1 MRRSRVTAALTVV
14 ASLSLALTACG
25 GTSNKDQQQ
34 SQNGA
39 KSISVGWNQPF
50 YSYNDNS
57 STGNNVTNAN
67 VRYMTSSWFYYYD
80 AQQEL
85 KTDDSFGTYEKTS
98 DNPLTVKYTVSQD
111 AKWSDGTP
119 VDAADLLLVWAANST
134 QVNTVSGDK
143 VKRDKA
149 TGAAKPTGNQ
159 VYFDSAAATPGQS
172 LALVKDTPK
181 ISDDNRTITLVYSK
195 PYADWQL
202 DMGPTA
208 VDMPAHA
215 IAQNALGIKDP
226 TEAKNAVI
234 KAIQTK
240 DAASL
245 SKIADFW
252 NTGFDFTSLP
262 SDKSKY
268 LSSGPY
274 VISDMKKDS
283 YVTLKK
289 NPEYSGQFKPEFDTV
304 TVRFN
309 PDANSQL
316 QQLGNKEIALM
327 DPQVTSDLVQAA
339 EKLNDVQIHKG
350 YESTFE
356 HMDLVMN
363 NNGPF
368 DPASYGGDEKKAL
381 LVRQAFLHAVPRN
394 EIVQK
399 LIKPITPD
407 AEVRD
412 AFERVPGSPGYDDM
426 TSSNGSQA
434 YAKTD
439 PAMSQKL
446 LKQAGVK
453 TPVNVRL
460 MYDKTNPRRAA
471 EFKIEQPIMKKAGFN
486 LIDNGDADWSS
497 KLGDGSYDAVFFG
510 WQATTLAVTQDAAI
524 YSSGAGSNFVG
535 YSNKTVDGLFD
546 KLAGTTNPD
555 DQLPILNDIEKE
567 LWKDAIGIP
576 IFQFPAA
583 VMWDKSRLTG
593 VDPAVLSPTM
603 FYGYWNWKPASK

>member
-25 GTSNKDQQQ
+25 GTSNKDTQQA
-34 SQNGA
+34 QNGP
-39 KSISVGWNQPF
+39 SSVTVGWNQPF
-50 YSYNDNS
+50 YSYNDS
-57 STGNNVTNAN
+57 TTTGNNVTNGN
-67 VRYMTSSWFYYYD
+67 IRYMTSSNFYYYD

-85 KTDDSFGTYEKTS
+85 KTNDSFGTYEKVS
-98 DNPLTVKYTVSQD
+98 DNPLTVKYTISPD

-119 VDAADLLLVWAANST
+119 VDAADMLLVWASGST
-134 QVNTVSGDK
+134 QVNTVAGDQ

-149 TGAAKPTGNQ
+149 TGAAKPSGDQ

-172 LALVKDTPK
+172 LALVKETPK
-181 ISDDNRTITLVYSK
+181 ITDNNRAITLVYSK
-195 PYADWQL
+195 PFADWQL

-208 VDMPAHA
+208 MDMPAHV
-215 IAQNALGIKDP
+215 IAQHALGIKDP
-226 TEAKNAVI
+226 TEAKNALI

-240 DAASL
+240 DAKSL

-262 SDKSKY
+262 SDKSLY

-274 VISDMKKDS
+274 VVSDIKKDS

-289 NPEYSGQFKPEFDTV
+289 NPEYQGQFKPEFDTL

-316 QQLGNKEIALM
+316 QQLGNKEISLM
-327 DPQVTSDLVQAA
+327 DPQVTSDLVQAG
-339 EKLNDVQIHKG
+339 EKLSNVQIHKG

-356 HMDLVMN
+356 HMDLVQN

-368 DPASYGGDEKKAL
+368 DPASYGGDEQKAL

-412 AFERVPGSPGYDDM
+412 AFLRTPGAAGYDDM
-426 TSSNGSQA
+426 VSGNGSSD
-434 YAKTD
+434 YSKTD
-439 PAMSQKL
+439 TAMSQKL

-453 TPVNVRL
+453 TPVKVRL

-471 EFKIEQPIMKKAGFN
+471 EFKIEQPIMKEAGFE
-486 LIDNGDADWSS
+486 LIDNGDADWSA
-497 KLGDGSYDAVFFG
+497 KLGDGTYDAVFFG

-524 YSSGAGSNFVG
+524 YGPGGGSNLVG
-535 YSNKTVDGLFD
+535 YDNKTVGALFD
-546 KLAGTTNPD
+546 KLAGTLEQSQ
-555 DQLPILNDIEKE
+555 QLAILNDIEKE

-583 VMWDKSRLTG
+583 VMWDKTRLTG
-593 VDPAVLSPTM
+593 VDPAILSPTM